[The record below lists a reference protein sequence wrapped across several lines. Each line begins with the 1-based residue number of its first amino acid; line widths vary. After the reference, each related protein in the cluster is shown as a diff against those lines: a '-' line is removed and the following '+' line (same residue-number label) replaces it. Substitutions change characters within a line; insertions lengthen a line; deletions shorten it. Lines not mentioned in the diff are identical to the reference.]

1 MRKIP
6 RHSLY
11 INLFELLFSFIKIL
25 IKFKSTYQV
34 RYENIILKKI
44 KKNLNSKTIYH
55 VSTWRI
61 GFYLSL
67 KSLGLKNKSEVLTTS
82 LSIPDQIN
90 SILLAKMKPVYVDL
104 DLNSHGICLND
115 LKKKISNKT
124 KVLHLTYLSGIIP
137 SNLDKIMKLAKK
149 KKIIVI
155 EDISQ
160 AYGANFKNKQIGSFG
175 DIAVGSLSTGK
186 MISSIAGGLIFLNNK
201 KCQKKLELELKKHS
215 SYCDIKTM
223 LKICFWQITIA
234 IATNK
239 IIFNI
244 FTYYYLKFLSIFN
257 PEKFNNAELRNKIFN
272 KKLIEK
278 TFYQNPIILRKKYPK
293 SLFFKLTSI
302 QLNLVS
308 LTSNRLYLNL
318 KKIRSQAKMYLEKLP
333 DNIQINIPKD
343 SFKWK
348 TNAYWHFP
356 ITFKNSN
363 EMLKIKK
370 KLFEHGV
377 DCVGYSFPLI
387 YKLKKFNNKKIS
399 LKNTDLIKN
408 NTIFLPIHSNLSNSD
423 IENVIK
429 VLKN

>member
-124 KVLHLTYLSGIIP
+124 RVLHLTYLSGIIP

-149 KKIIVI
+149 KK
-155 EDISQ
+155 
-160 AYGANFKNKQIGSFG
+160 
-175 DIAVGSLSTGK
+175 
-186 MISSIAGGLIFLNNK
+186 
-201 KCQKKLELELKKHS
+201 
-215 SYCDIKTM
+215 
-223 LKICFWQITIA
+223 
-234 IATNK
+234 
-239 IIFNI
+239 
-244 FTYYYLKFLSIFN
+244 
-257 PEKFNNAELRNKIFN
+257 
-272 KKLIEK
+272 
-278 TFYQNPIILRKKYPK
+278 
-293 SLFFKLTSI
+293 
-302 QLNLVS
+302 
-308 LTSNRLYLNL
+308 
-318 KKIRSQAKMYLEKLP
+318 
-333 DNIQINIPKD
+333 
-343 SFKWK
+343 
-348 TNAYWHFP
+348 
-356 ITFKNSN
+356 
-363 EMLKIKK
+363 
-370 KLFEHGV
+370 
-377 DCVGYSFPLI
+377 
-387 YKLKKFNNKKIS
+387 
-399 LKNTDLIKN
+399 
-408 NTIFLPIHSNLSNSD
+408 
-423 IENVIK
+423 
-429 VLKN
+429 